1 MMPAD
6 DERTAAWVARTLD
19 TAAPPDPARL
29 EQVYD
34 LLAPDGDDT
43 CNHPDMMFSHDGH
56 REGHAPEGTA
66 RTHRKGTTPGSGA
79 QAMSRRAHTSPGA
92 IGASDAPADPQHRA
106 AAP

>member
-6 DERTAAWVARTLD
+6 DARTAAWVARTLD

-34 LLAPDGDDT
+34 LLAPDGDDG
-43 CNHPDMMFSHDGH
+43 CNHPDMMFSPDGH

-66 RTHRKGTTPGSGA
+66 QKHHEGTTTGSGA
-79 QAMSRRAHTSPGA
+79 AG
-92 IGASDAPADPQHRA
+92 
-106 AAP
+106 